1 MNTLQSQKVYS
12 ELCTILLDKDFLEE
26 HPIKKELIKK
36 HLENPNF
43 IHNLEAMLVENNYT
57 CAAVFELCKDMLQA
71 LWGDNSPSHPLH
83 YIYQFSLSLSFPD
96 SVEITLNTKLNEGCY
111 LYLKALRVISQY
123 EKLFDHGTFES
134 KFPLNLLTKA
144 EEDPLMNLHEY
155 HAFLHAFHDEYI
167 YEMMKLNYE
176 VVGHNTL
183 AHICGV
189 HYLSVFI
196 AKQLLN
202 KEVPLDLGRVSGAA
216 AGHDIGKFGCRSSES
231 KRVAYL
237 HYYYTDQWFK
247 NHNIPYIGHIALN
260 HSVWDLE
267 LENLSIESLL
277 LIYSDFRIK
286 NMTAENGLQEMQM
299 ISLKDAFETILN
311 KLDQVDEAK
320 EKRYHRVYM
329 KLKDFEDALM
339 DMGINVDPLVV
350 IQDDLSEEKKHYPI
364 MQGKKI
370 SNHLK
375 YIAIRHNI
383 NLMYK
388 LRDETSLNEIIEVAR
403 AEQDAKVIRE
413 YLDIFQEYSTYLTQK
428 QKIIAMKFLYEKL
441 THPEEDIRKQC
452 ASIIGAMIT
461 IFDENYRKEIPEGLS
476 LVKPEITSS
485 EILDQY
491 IKLLLYPNHKVIPLH
506 RRWVRYNIGILAA
519 SLFNKSSQQQI
530 EEYRSVLLKY
540 YDDLEQYEEEVK
552 IVLMEV
558 LKYIPLDPHTPALDT
573 VVNYIMQTLQSDY
586 KNIRISAL
594 DTLSHLLQYVSKES
608 EAYRKIEKFLCEV
621 QYTALPAEN
630 FLHYKMAKALSLDD
644 AIIENI
650 LSFHYQDISKI
661 SDMFLDNLKTE
672 TSWIIKK
679 FHVELLMEYTLKDAI
694 IDKFYIAMHFC
705 NLLKVSAVETVR
717 CEAGE
722 ALVKVFH
729 HLPMEQRN
737 DIAVELLRTLEIEGA
752 QFTKYI
758 PSFLGQIII
767 YLKPVELDEIIED
780 VIEKIKHADTQI
792 NSLLLKTIGVFI
804 TNYPKYK
811 ETFKENQEIYEQR
824 LSKLLGILL
833 NGLVHHNL
841 QIKQVSFSVIGKDV
855 FGTDTLTLEEKYY
868 IFQLVAKKILTLLTD
883 AEESELLFLT
893 NSAGLN
899 HIYRFIADYRF
910 LYKDIEIKTSNKVAF
925 FPGSFDPFTLGH
937 KEIAKAIRDL
947 GFEVYLA
954 VDEFSWSK
962 RTQPSMIRKNI
973 IHMSIAD
980 EMNMYIYPEDF
991 PVNLANP
998 EDLHRLKT
1006 SFYPSDV
1013 YMVVGSDV
1021 ILNASAYKNPTV
1033 EGNITTFPHII
1044 FERRSEDLGDE
1055 KVLDLEKSLEN
1066 IQQPVIKLNLPPQY
1080 EDISSTQIRNYI
1092 DENRDISN
1100 LIDPLSQ
1107 KYIYSNNLY
1116 RREPQYKSLIQTVSI
1131 DIDVRHNFN
1140 YELINTLAS
1149 GFHKNYQRAFSSIEK
1164 IGQQPNSHIVLI
1176 RDVKENGKI
1185 LAYSLFHWIPSDLIY
1200 QEFKDSRISQCIR
1213 EGYTGRIILIDGIF
1227 VRQDAKQDDL
1237 YEIILS
1243 ETMAYCLK
1251 NDYGYGIFANKI
1263 ENPTSPELLEVL
1275 KLSGF
1280 QELPCPQ
1287 GSPPVLTVNM
1297 INPCTLSLDIQT
1309 LIKEPFR
1316 SNEHVKSIVA
1326 ATRKRLQRAL
1336 VNLYPGHLLLS
1347 LDRDLV
1353 EEALVKKI
1361 CRENEVPPVPLQP
1374 RKLGPSMCVPFGNI
1388 LNRAIVPNT
1397 VTKTLHTEKMF
1408 NPDIREFTVGPF
1420 PYYLD
1425 LVKQARMIHSFN
1437 RPVILVDDLL
1447 NKGYRMRVLD
1457 PILKKEN
1464 IQVKKIIVGMLSG
1477 RGKELM
1483 EIQNRSADSP
1493 YFIPKLR
1500 LWFNEALLYP
1510 FIGGDTLWRGVYPK
1524 KNILPSINLI
1534 LPYTSLTF
1542 IKEANDTDLYNFSL
1556 ICIKNALDIL
1566 KVLEIT
1572 YQKINER
1579 KLTLSLLGEV
1589 FLYPR
1594 SPDLGKN
1601 MYYDFNINPST
1612 HLEKDLE
1619 LLKRLEYSFTTSY
1632 RGR

>member
-1 MNTLQSQKVYS
+1 MNTLEAQKVYS
-12 ELCTILLDKDFLEE
+12 ELHMILLEKSFLEE
-26 HPIKKELIKK
+26 HPLKKNTIKK
-36 HLENPNF
+36 HLESTYF
-43 IHNLEAMLVENNYT
+43 FHHLHEILEEGDYSCT
-57 CAAVFELCKDMLQA
+57 AVFTLCKDMLEA
-71 LWGDNSPSHPLH
+71 LWEKSMPTNPLH
-83 YIYQFSLSLSFPD
+83 YLYQFSLSLSFPD
-96 SVEITLNTKLNEGCY
+96 SVEIQLNPELDLGCY

-123 EKLFDHGTFES
+123 EKLFHKGTFES
-134 KFPLNLLTKA
+134 DFPLNLLT
-144 EEDPLMNLHEY
+144 EEEEHPLMNLQEY
-155 HAFLHAFHDEYI
+155 RSFLHAFYNEYI

-189 HYLSVFI
+189 HYLAVFI
-196 AKQLLN
+196 AKQLLE
-202 KEVPLDLGRVSGAA
+202 KGTPLDLGRVSGAA
-216 AGHDIGKFGCRSSES
+216 AGHDIGKFGCRSLES

-247 NHNIPYIGHIALN
+247 RHNIPYIGHIALN

-277 LIYSDFRIK
+277 LIYSDFRVK
-286 NMTAENGLQEMQM
+286 NITTESGSQEMKM
-299 ISLKDAFETILN
+299 ISLKDAFETILE
-311 KLDQVDEAK
+311 KLDNVDESK
-320 EKRYHRVYM
+320 EKRYRRVYM
-329 KLKDFEDALM
+329 KLKDFEDALV
-339 DMGINVDPLVV
+339 DMGIHIDPAAEIKNNL
-350 IQDDLSEEKKHYPI
+350 QEEKKYYAI

-370 SNHLK
+370 TNHLK

-388 LRDETSLNEIIEVAR
+388 LRDETSLNEIIEIAR
-403 AEQDAKVIRE
+403 AEQDAKIIRE

-428 QKIIAMKFLYEKL
+428 QKIIAMKFLYENL
-441 THPEEDIRKQC
+441 VHPEEDIRKQC
-452 ASIIGAMIT
+452 AYIIGAMIA
-461 IFDENYRKEIPEGLS
+461 IFDESYRKEIPEGLS
-476 LVKPEITSS
+476 IVEPEITSS
-485 EILDQY
+485 EILHQY
-491 IKLLLYPNHKVIPLH
+491 IKLFLYPDHKVIPLH
-506 RRWVRYNIGILAA
+506 RSWIRYSISTLLT
-519 SLFNKSSQQQI
+519 SLFNKSSYHQV
-530 EEYRSVLLKY
+530 EDYRKVLLKY
-540 YDDLEQYEEEVK
+540 YENIASLEDEIE
-552 IVLMEV
+552 IVLMEA
-558 LKYIPLDPHTPALDT
+558 LKYVPLSPDSSALTTAIDY
-573 VVNYIMQTLQSDY
+573 VMQILKS
-586 KNIRISAL
+586 KHKSIRVSAL
-594 DTLSHLLQYVSKES
+594 DTLNHLLQYITKES
-608 EAYRKIEKFLCEV
+608 ETYRMIEKFLSEV
-621 QYTALPAEN
+621 KYASLPAEN
-630 FLHYKMAKALSLDD
+630 FLYYKLAKNLSLDD
-644 AIIENI
+644 NIIENI
-650 LSFHYQDISKI
+650 YDFYHQDISKI
-661 SDMFLDNLKTE
+661 SDMFLNNLKTE
-672 TSWIIKK
+672 TDWMIKK
-679 FHVELLMEYTLKDAI
+679 FHVELLTEYTLKDAI
-694 IDKFYIAMHFC
+694 IDKLYIAMHFC
-705 NLLKVSAVETVR
+705 NLLKVSAMETVR
-717 CEAGE
+717 CQAGE
-722 ALVKVFH
+722 AVVKIFH
-729 HLPMEQRN
+729 HLPIEQRN
-737 DIAVELLRTLEIEGA
+737 DIAIELLRTLEIEGA
-752 QFTKYI
+752 RFTKYI
-758 PSFLGQIII
+758 PNFLGQIII
-767 YLKPVELDEIIED
+767 YLKPMELDEIIED

-804 TNYPKYK
+804 ANYPKYK
-811 ETFKENQEIYEQR
+811 EIFKENKEVYNKR
-824 LSKLLGILL
+824 LAKLLGILL

-855 FGTDTLTLEEKYY
+855 FGADSLTLEEKHH

-899 HIYRFIADYRF
+899 HIYRFISDYRF
-910 LYKDIEIKTSNKVAF
+910 LYKDIEVKTGAKVAF

-937 KEIAKAIRDL
+937 KEVAKAIRDL
-947 GFEVYLA
+947 GFEVYLS

-980 EMNMYIYPEDF
+980 EMNVYIYPEDF

-998 EDLHRLKT
+998 EDLYHLR
-1006 SFYPSDV
+1006 SNFYPSEV
-1013 YMVVGSDV
+1013 YIVVGSDV
-1021 ILNASAYKNPTV
+1021 ILNASAYKHAKV
-1033 EGNITTFPHII
+1033 ENSVVTFPHIV
-1044 FERRSEDLGDE
+1044 FERRSEDFQDE
-1055 KVLDLEKSLEN
+1055 KVLDLEKALEN

-1107 KYIYSNNLY
+1107 KYIYRNNLY

-1149 GFHKNYQRAFSSIEK
+1149 SFHGNYHQAFSSIEK
-1164 IGQQPNSHIVLI
+1164 ISQEFNAHIVLI

-1185 LAYSLFHWIPSDLIY
+1185 LGYSLFHWVPSDLIY
-1200 QEFKDSRISQCIR
+1200 QEFKDSHISQCIR
-1213 EGYTGRIILIDGIF
+1213 ENYTGRIIRIDGIF
-1227 VRQDAKQDDL
+1227 VRQDSKQNNL
-1237 YEIILS
+1237 YQIILS

-1263 ENPTSPELLEVL
+1263 ETPTSPELLEVL
-1275 KLSGF
+1275 KRSGF
-1280 QELPCPQ
+1280 QELPFSQ
-1287 GSPPVLTVNM
+1287 GSQPVLAVNM
-1297 INPCTLSLDIQT
+1297 TNPCTLSFDIQT
-1309 LIKEPFR
+1309 MIKEPFR
-1316 SNEHVKSIVA
+1316 SNENVKAIIAS
-1326 ATRKRLQRAL
+1326 TRKRLQEAL
-1336 VNLYPGHLLLS
+1336 VNLYPGHLVLS

-1361 CRENEVPPVPLQP
+1361 CRENEVPPVPLYP
-1374 RKLGPSMCVPFGNI
+1374 RSLGPSMCVPFGNI

-1408 NPDIREFTVGPF
+1408 NPDMKKFTIGPF

-1425 LVKQARMIHSFN
+1425 LVKQARMIHSFK

-1447 NKGYRMRVLD
+1447 NKGYRMKVLD

-1464 IQVKKIIVGMLSG
+1464 IHVKKIIVGMLSG
-1477 RGKELM
+1477 QGKELM
-1483 EIQNRSADSP
+1483 EIQNRSVDSP

-1500 LWFNEALLYP
+1500 LWFNEALFYP

-1524 KNILPSINLI
+1524 KNLLPSINFI

-1542 IKEANDTDLYNFSL
+1542 IKDVSDTSLYNFSL
-1556 ICIKNALDIL
+1556 ACINNALDIL
-1566 KVLEIT
+1566 RVLENT

-1601 MYYDFNINPST
+1601 RCYDFNVHPSV

-1632 RGR
+1632 KGR